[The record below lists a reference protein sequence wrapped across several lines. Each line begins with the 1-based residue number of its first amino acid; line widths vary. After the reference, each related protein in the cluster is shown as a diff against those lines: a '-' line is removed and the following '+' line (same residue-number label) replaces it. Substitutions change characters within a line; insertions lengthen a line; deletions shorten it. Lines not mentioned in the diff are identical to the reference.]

1 MTALLRIRH
10 GAEGLALSP
19 VDAAP
24 DGIAQY
30 ARRHKV
36 RRQNLV
42 LFHFQT
48 PEGRKT
54 GIAFVPHAGART
66 FVKVFPAVG
75 AQPLA
80 IRLAQRTYRKGEHKL
95 FPEQAGQIDLRRA
108 VHQLDDELVGLAVE
122 RLFSLPLRGSISS
135 SACGNGSKLSKLL
148 SMIRWAS
155 SAQRLQG
162 TTTSPFRL
170 PRTRQP
176 SSWGRSVT
184 VPTRGWTTRQSI
196 PHSVM
201 GTDQMAGSSITNV
214 FPSRGDVV
222 QCNP

>member
-122 RLFSLPLRGSISS
+122 RLFFAVARLRLVVRLWERLEAVETAVDDQVGVFNGYRERRPLPSGCRVQGS
-135 SACGNGSKLSKLL
+135 
-148 SMIRWAS
+148 
-155 SAQRLQG
+155 
-162 TTTSPFRL
+162 RL
-170 PRTRQP
+170 P
-176 SSWGRSVT
+176 GEE
-184 VPTRGWTTRQSI
+184 
-196 PHSVM
+196 
-201 GTDQMAGSSITNV
+201 A
-214 FPSRGDVV
+214 
-222 QCNP
+222 

>member
-122 RLFSLPLRGSISS
+122 RLFFAVARLRLVVRLWERLEAVETAVDDQVGVFGATVTGNDDLSLQVAAYKAAVFLGKKRNRAHKRLDDAAIHTAFRHGDRPDGRIVH
-135 SACGNGSKLSKLL
+135 NERLS
-148 SMIRWAS
+148 
-155 SAQRLQG
+155 
-162 TTTSPFRL
+162 F
-170 PRTRQP
+170 
-176 SSWGRSVT
+176 
-184 VPTRGWTTRQSI
+184 
-196 PHSVM
+196 
-201 GTDQMAGSSITNV
+201 
-214 FPSRGDVV
+214 RGDVV